1 MKKMRW
7 TITETDNGR
16 SFLFTKFSVI
26 DFFLTNQRN
35 IFMFTAE
42 IGLWQIFQL
51 SIFVLSH
58 EKYYYPGQRP
68 DFRFFFS
75 YFVLLPLLRNFEWQ
89 CLLEIRIFLFI
100 LAAVIRENLDMRPWI
115 DLIQLIVILNRVKII
130 VILYACL
137 TRISRLFSGREIVLN
152 HRSLYN
158 SFFPW
163 AFL

>member
-1 MKKMRW
+1 M
-7 TITETDNGR
+7 N
-16 SFLFTKFSVI
+16 SFSDIYECKGNHSCHVNANA
-26 DFFLTNQRN
+26 NQRN

-58 EKYYYPGQRP
+58 EKYHYPGQRP

-75 YFVLLPLLRNFEWQ
+75 YFVLLPLVGNFEWQ

-100 LAAVIRENLDMRPWI
+100 LAAVIRKNLDMRPWI

-130 VILYACL
+130 VIVYACL
-137 TRISRLFSGREIVLN
+137 TRISRLLSGREILLK
-152 HRSLYN
+152 HRSLYDDFFSL
-158 SFFPW
+158 SF
-163 AFL
+163 LINKII